1 MTDLKSSVN
10 ILIVDDD
17 SGVLLALDR
26 AVRPPHTVRFATRAE
41 DALRLM
47 SETPPDLVLL
57 DNQMPGMS
65 GLQLLGLIKQNP
77 ILADIPVI
85 IVTSQADVTL
95 ELTGLEQGAADFI
108 AKPIRPAVVR
118 ARVNT
123 QLKLKRA
130 NDALKLMSQTDRLNL
145 AQALVDLRASH
156 SQLQLTA
163 EELRLA
169 NEGLLQFVRISSHD
183 LREPLNTVVQFADLM
198 DEDHGAELAEDARRY
213 LMLIRNAGDRMRVL
227 LDDVVRYSR
236 LQHGQ
241 TEPVRM
247 VALDYLMANL
257 TDALA
262 SQIKSSGAQ
271 LKMGA
276 LPAVTGNASS
286 LSLLFQ
292 NLLSNAMKFVPV
304 GRVPIIKVSA
314 HMADEMVYVR
324 VQDNGIGI
332 AAHSIEKLFQPFARL
347 NLRREFEGSGLG
359 LAICRHIAEAH
370 GGSIT
375 VYSEQHVGS
384 TFEVR
389 LPSIAQAQ
397 S

>member
-1 MTDLKSSVN
+1 MTDLNRAAS

-17 SGVLLALDR
+17 VGVLHALDR
-26 AVRPPHTVRFATRAE
+26 AVRPPHVVRFATRAE

-47 SETPPDLVLL
+47 SEVPPDLVLL

-65 GLQLLGLIKQNP
+65 GLELLGRIKQDP
-77 ILADIPVI
+77 LLADIPVI
-85 IVTSQADVTL
+85 IVTSQADVTS

-108 AKPIRPAVVR
+108 AKPIQPAVVR

-123 QLKLKRA
+123 QLNLKRA

-145 AQALVDLRASH
+145 ADALVDLRASH
-156 SQLQLTA
+156 AQLQQSA
-163 EELRLA
+163 EALKLA

-198 DEDHGAELAEDARRY
+198 DEDHGAELTDGSRRY
-213 LMLIRNAGDRMRVL
+213 LMLIRSAGDRMRVL
-227 LDDVVRYSR
+227 LDDVVRYAR

-241 TEPVRM
+241 AEPAQTVE
-247 VALDYLMANL
+247 LNLLMANL
-257 TDALA
+257 RDALA
-262 SQIKSSGAQ
+262 SQIESSGAQ
-271 LKMGA
+271 VKMGA
-276 LPAVTGNASS
+276 LPAVTGHASS

-292 NLLSNAMKFVPV
+292 NLLSNAMKFVPA
-304 GRVPIIKVSA
+304 GRIPIIEVSA
-314 HMADEMVYVR
+314 HMADAMVYVR

-347 NLRREFEGSGLG
+347 HLRREFEGSGLG
-359 LAICRHIAEAH
+359 LAICRQIAEAH
-370 GGSIT
+370 GGSIR
-375 VYSEQHVGS
+375 VCSEQDVGS
-384 TFEVR
+384 TFEVG
-389 LPSIAQAQ
+389 LPSITQAQ